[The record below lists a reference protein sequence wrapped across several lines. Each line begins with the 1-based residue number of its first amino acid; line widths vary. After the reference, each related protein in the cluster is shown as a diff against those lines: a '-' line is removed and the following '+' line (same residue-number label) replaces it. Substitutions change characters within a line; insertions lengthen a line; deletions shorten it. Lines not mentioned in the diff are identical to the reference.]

1 MTKQLMSFTEQR
13 VDCMNFFAA
22 PFFSTILTSMNHS
35 ITAGVA
41 RLLDKRKKV
50 ISFPN
55 LLQIIK
61 TDIRSEEDREKFT
74 KIEAIFKE
82 LKRIAE
88 PIVRRRHEIIGH
100 ISRIETP
107 TKVLVRDIDSFE
119 KKLDALISEIAS
131 AFDFQQGGFNT
142 TWDSWYDSEIG
153 KYGDANTI
161 MEYLEENPLWIAEQN
176 RRSKTS
182 SFLNTTA

>member
-1 MTKQLMSFTEQR
+1 MKLPKGDYNRIINEAIEIRIRWRMTKQIMSHSAQR

-35 ITAGVA
+35 IAAGVA

-55 LLQIIK
+55 LLQILK
-61 TDIRSEEDREKFT
+61 KDIRSEEDRQNVA

-82 LKRIAE
+82 LEMIAK

-100 ISRIETP
+100 ISRIKTP
-107 TKVLVRDIDSFE
+107 TKVLVRDIDLFE
-119 KKLDALISEIAS
+119 KK
-131 AFDFQQGGFNT
+131 T
-142 TWDSWYDSEIG
+142 
-153 KYGDANTI
+153 
-161 MEYLEENPLWIAEQN
+161 
-176 RRSKTS
+176 
-182 SFLNTTA
+182 